1 MTAHPDDDLGRRLAG
16 LSADLE
22 GVSLPGPSAARRRGA
37 RRTRHQVTGGV
48 LAGVAAVAAGVLV
61 IDPAGLGTSP
71 EPAPPASLST
81 LTTEAPTT
89 AAAGLGDALLTAGD
103 VAAATQTDGWER
115 QDERLA
121 GLSCDPGDELPRISA
136 ITERADV
143 TYAAPDGLAVRQDL
157 ARFGADVSLDG
168 LWTELRTCL
177 PDRGSD
183 DLPVVTDE
191 YALDGV
197 GDEGLMVRYY
207 VDPSAPGSE
216 AVTIALVRYQDLVSV
231 TARAEPQ
238 ENTAGGEIDTAL
250 PVAAAERM
258 CSTVFGTSCVGD
270 PALADL
276 AGTGVGAGPG
286 PGASDEPTEAPTGD
300 PTDDAPSDS
309 PTGDP
314 TTPEYGPHELADDPF
329 LTEADVAE
337 VGTATGFVRRPEMD
351 IDAAAAPCLQDPMD
365 YGAVT
370 VAALG
375 YNHDLDAS
383 LYEWVGLMPDAD
395 AAFRAVA
402 AHTSLPDQCGEVGDR
417 VQTVGEP
424 VAVDVAGADDAVVWA
439 VRNDPGPDD
448 QGSEWTTANVG
459 IARAGNIVV
468 AVGFS
473 GMGDPSGGDWPG
485 VAEGLLTS
493 ALERAVG

>member
-1 MTAHPDDDLGRRLAG
+1 MTTDPDDELRRRLAG
-16 LSADLE
+16 MSADLD
-22 GVSLPGPSAARRRGA
+22 GVSLPGPSAARERGA

-61 IDPAGLGTSP
+61 FNPAGLGTTP

-89 AAAGLGDALLTAGD
+89 AAAGLGDALLTSDD

-121 GLSCDPGDELPRISA
+121 GLSCDPGDELTRISA
-136 ITERADV
+136 ITERAEV
-143 TYAAPDGLAVRQDL
+143 SFAAPDGLAVRQDL
-157 ARFGADVSLDG
+157 ARFGADPSLDG
-168 LWTELRTCL
+168 LWTELRSCL
-177 PDRGSD
+177 PDRGAE

-191 YALDGV
+191 YQLDGV
-197 GDEGLMVRYY
+197 GDEGMLLRYY
-207 VDPSAPGSE
+207 TDPSVPGSE
-216 AVTIALVRYQDLVSV
+216 AVTIALVRYQDAVSV
-231 TARAEPQ
+231 TARVEPQ

-258 CSTVFGTSCVGD
+258 CSAVFGTSCVSD

-276 AGTGVGAGPG
+276 TGSGVGAGPG
-286 PGASDEPTEAPTGD
+286 PSTGPTGD
-300 PTDDAPSDS
+300 PTEE
-309 PTGDP
+309 PTGDASSDPPADDP

-329 LTEADVAE
+329 LTDADVAA

-351 IDAAAAPCLQDPMD
+351 IDFAAAPCLQDPMD
-365 YGAVT
+365 YGAIT
-370 VAALG
+370 VSALG

-395 AAFRAVA
+395 SAFRTVA
-402 AHTSLPDQCGEVGDR
+402 AHTSLPDVCGEVGADR
-417 VQTVGEP
+417 EQTVGEP
-424 VAVDVAGADDAVVWA
+424 VAVDVAGADDAVAWTVESVPTA
-439 VRNDPGPDD
+439 DNP
-448 QGSEWTTANVG
+448 GSETSFAGVG
-459 IARAGNIVV
+459 IASVGNIVV
-468 AVGFS
+468 AVGF
-473 GMGDPSGGDWPG
+473 GAMDDPSGGDWPG
-485 VAEGLLTS
+485 VAEGLLAS